1 MAEKRGRSS
10 WGAAPSRKW
19 VASLVVALGA
29 LATAWAQAG
38 EWSSALTVMAIGVGV
53 QAATAYLLPNA
64 PDERSSWGGERGEA
78 VPWLLAAMLWLV
90 VGVVLFAGGEFA
102 LGLGAHGFAIACV
115 VGMIVGE
122 VRDHRRQM
130 RAPREFV
137 DRERIGW

>member
-1 MAEKRGRSS
+1 LEELMAEKS
-10 WGAAPSRKW
+10 WAPSRKW
-19 VASLVVALGA
+19 VASVVVAVGA

-64 PDERSSWGGERGEA
+64 PDERSSWGSERGEA
-78 VPWLLAAMLWLV
+78 VPWLLAAVLWLV
-90 VGVVLFAGGEFA
+90 VGVVVFAAGESV
-102 LGLGAHGFAIACV
+102 LGLIGLACAV
-115 VGMIVGE
+115 LCVAGMVVGE

-130 RAPREFV
+130 LAPREFV